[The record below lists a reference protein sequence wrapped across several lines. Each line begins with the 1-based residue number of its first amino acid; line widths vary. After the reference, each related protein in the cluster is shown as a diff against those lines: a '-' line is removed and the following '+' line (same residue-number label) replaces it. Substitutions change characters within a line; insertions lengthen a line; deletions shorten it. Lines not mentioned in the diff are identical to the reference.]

1 MVYDYQWVTAW
12 GLCSRATSFF
22 KTWSFSLYC
31 VVWNT
36 CVIQVRT
43 VQKYP
48 YSQTTLCDADH
59 SLQKHR
65 EQALQPIVGFTLDNP
80 LLAAAKSMIPDEG
93 REKAKYE
100 CTSPNIYINSLCW
113 NPHGNTSND
122 HIWCGIYK
130 MQTLWYKPKAHKNIF

>member
-1 MVYDYQWVTAW
+1 M
-12 GLCSRATSFF
+12 GLEWLNFGCIKSGD
-22 KTWSFSLYC
+22 KTISIIGVGVGGQKMRWLDG
-31 VVWNT
+31 
-36 CVIQVRT
+36 T

-113 NPHGNTSND
+113 KPHGNTSND
-122 HIWCGIYK
+122 HI
-130 MQTLWYKPKAHKNIF
+130 